1 MSYSMSAP
9 FDVKLMN
16 VTATAMF
23 AGVAVLLLA
32 VVSWWAVRH
41 PAFSIARIVVEGEL
55 VHNNAV
61 TLRANVAPHLTGNF
75 FTINLKNAREAFE
88 QVPWVRQ
95 AEVRREYPNSLR
107 VQLLEHEAQAYWG
120 PDTGTAMVNTMGEVF
135 EANVGEVE
143 REGLPRLSGPQGSAA
158 DVLRMYYALEPAFEG
173 MKAPIDALT
182 LRDGGSWLVQL
193 VNGAS
198 IELGG
203 GNEQDVLQ
211 RMQRFVRTL
220 PQITQQYQRTAE
232 ALEYA
237 DLRYPDGYALR
248 LRGVTTVSREKALE
262 LAKRQ
267 AAQQQPKD
275 SKKTRPT
282 ESRH

>member
-1 MSYSMSAP
+1 MSYSMPAP
-9 FDVKLMN
+9 LDVKLMN

-23 AGVAVLLLA
+23 GGMAILMLA

-41 PAFSIARIVVEGEL
+41 PAFSIARIVVEGEML
-55 VHNNAV
+55 HNNAV

-75 FTINLKNAREAFE
+75 FTIDLKDAREAFE

-107 VQLLEHEAQAYWG
+107 VILHEHEPQAYWG
-120 PDTGTAMVNTMGEVF
+120 PETGTAMVNTMGEVF

-143 REGLPRLSGPQGSAA
+143 REGLPRLSGPEGSAVE
-158 DVLRMYYALEPAFEG
+158 VLRMYYALDPVFTAIG
-173 MKAPIDALT
+173 APVDALT
-182 LRDGGSWLVQL
+182 WRDRGSWLVQL
-193 VNGAS
+193 DNGAS
-198 IELGG
+198 IELGSG
-203 GNEQDVLQ
+203 KPEEVLQ
-211 RMQRFVRTL
+211 RTQRFVRTL

-262 LAKRQ
+262 MARRQ
-267 AAQQQPKD
+267 AAQQQKD

-282 ESRH
+282 EGRH

>member
-1 MSYSMSAP
+1 MSYSMPAP
-9 FDVKLMN
+9 LDVKLMN

-23 AGVAVLLLA
+23 GGVAILMLA

-41 PAFSIARIVVEGEL
+41 PAFSIARIVVEGEML
-55 VHNNAV
+55 HNNAV

-75 FTINLKNAREAFE
+75 FTINLKDAREAFE

-95 AEVRREYPNSLR
+95 AEVRRQYPNSLR
-107 VQLLEHEAQAYWG
+107 VILHEHEPQAYWG
-120 PDTGTAMVNTMGEVF
+120 PETGTAMVNTMGEVF

-143 REGLPRLSGPQGSAA
+143 REGLPRLSGPEGSAVE
-158 DVLRMYYALEPAFEG
+158 VLRMYYALDPVFTAMG
-173 MKAPIDALT
+173 APVDALT
-182 LRDGGSWLVQL
+182 WRDRGSWLVQL
-193 VNGAS
+193 DNGAS
-198 IELGG
+198 IELGSG
-203 GNEQDVLQ
+203 KPEEVLQ
-211 RMQRFVRTL
+211 RTQRFVRTL
-220 PQITQQYQRTAE
+220 PQITQQYQRTAD

-262 LAKRQ
+262 MAKRQ
-267 AAQQQPKD
+267 AAQQQKD

-282 ESRH
+282 EGRH

>member
-1 MSYSMSAP
+1 MSYSMPAP
-9 FDVKLMN
+9 LDVKLMN

-23 AGVAVLLLA
+23 GGVAILMLA

-41 PAFSIARIVVEGEL
+41 PAFSIARIVVEGEML
-55 VHNNAV
+55 HNNAV

-75 FTINLKNAREAFE
+75 FTIDLKDAREAFE

-107 VQLLEHEAQAYWG
+107 VILHEHEPQAYWG
-120 PDTGTAMVNTMGEVF
+120 PETGTAMVNTMGEVF

-143 REGLPRLSGPQGSAA
+143 REGLPRLSGPEGSAVE
-158 DVLRMYYALEPAFEG
+158 VLRMYYALDPVFTAMG
-173 MKAPIDALT
+173 APIDALT
-182 LRDGGSWLVQL
+182 WRDRGSWLVQL
-193 VNGAS
+193 DNGAS
-198 IELGG
+198 IELGSG
-203 GNEQDVLQ
+203 KPEEVLQ
-211 RMQRFVRTL
+211 RTQRFVRTL

-262 LAKRQ
+262 MARRQ
-267 AAQQQPKD
+267 AAQQQKD
-275 SKKTRPT
+275 SKKNRPT
-282 ESRH
+282 EGRH

>member
-32 VVSWWAVRH
+32 VVSWWALRH

-61 TLRANVAPHLTGNF
+61 TLRTNVAPHLTGNF
-75 FTINLKNAREAFE
+75 FTVDLKDARKAFE
-88 QVPWVRQ
+88 QVPWVRE
-95 AEVRREYPNSLR
+95 AEVRREYPNGLR
-107 VQLLEHEAQAYWG
+107 VILREHEAQAYWG

-143 REGLPRLSGPQGSAA
+143 REGLPRLSGPEGSAV
-158 DVLRMYYALEPAFEG
+158 DVLRMYYALEPAFED
-173 MKAPIDALT
+173 MSTPIDALV
-182 LRDGGSWLVQL
+182 LRDRGSWLVQL
-193 VNGAS
+193 ENGAS

-203 GNEQDVLQ
+203 GNEQEVLQ
-211 RMQRFVRTL
+211 RIQRFVRTL
-220 PQITQQYQRTAE
+220 PQIAQQYQRTAD

-262 LAKRQ
+262 MAKRL
-267 AAQQQPKD
+267 AARQQQD

-282 ESRH
+282 EGRH

>member
-32 VVSWWAVRH
+32 VVSWWALRH

-75 FTINLKNAREAFE
+75 FTVDLKDARKAFE
-88 QVPWVRQ
+88 QVPWVRE
-95 AEVRREYPNSLR
+95 AEVRREYPNGLR
-107 VQLLEHEAQAYWG
+107 VILREHEAQAYWG

-143 REGLPRLSGPQGSAA
+143 REGLPRLSGPEGSAV
-158 DVLRMYYALEPAFEG
+158 DVLRMYYALEPAFED
-173 MKAPIDALT
+173 MSTPIDVLV
-182 LRDGGSWLVQL
+182 LRDRGSWLVQL
-193 VNGAS
+193 ENGAS

-203 GNEQDVLQ
+203 GNEQEVLQ
-211 RMQRFVRTL
+211 RIQRFVRTL
-220 PQITQQYQRTAE
+220 PQIAQQYQRTAD

-262 LAKRQ
+262 MAKRL
-267 AAQQQPKD
+267 AARQQQD

-282 ESRH
+282 EGRH

>member
-1 MSYSMSAP
+1 MSYSMPAP
-9 FDVKLMN
+9 LDVKLMN

-23 AGVAVLLLA
+23 GGVAILMLA

-41 PAFSIARIVVEGEL
+41 PAFSIARIVVEGEML
-55 VHNNAV
+55 HNNAV

-75 FTINLKNAREAFE
+75 FTIDLKDAREAFE

-107 VQLLEHEAQAYWG
+107 VILHEHEPQAYWG
-120 PDTGTAMVNTMGEVF
+120 PETGTAMVNTMGEVF

-143 REGLPRLSGPQGSAA
+143 REGLPRLSGPEGSAVE
-158 DVLRMYYALEPAFEG
+158 VLRMYYALDPVFTAIG
-173 MKAPIDALT
+173 APVDALT
-182 LRDGGSWLVQL
+182 WRDRGSWLVQL
-193 VNGAS
+193 DNGAS
-198 IELGG
+198 IELGSG
-203 GNEQDVLQ
+203 KPEEVLQ
-211 RMQRFVRTL
+211 RTQRFVRTL
-220 PQITQQYQRTAE
+220 PQITQQYQRTTE

-262 LAKRQ
+262 MARRQ
-267 AAQQQPKD
+267 AAQQQKD

-282 ESRH
+282 EGRH

>member
-1 MSYSMSAP
+1 MSYSMPAP
-9 FDVKLMN
+9 LDVKLMN

-23 AGVAVLLLA
+23 GGVAILMLA

-41 PAFSIARIVVEGEL
+41 PAFSIARIVVEGEML
-55 VHNNAV
+55 HNNAV

-75 FTINLKNAREAFE
+75 FTIDLKDAREAFE

-107 VQLLEHEAQAYWG
+107 VILHEHEPQAYWG
-120 PDTGTAMVNTMGEVF
+120 PETGTAMVNTMGEVF

-143 REGLPRLSGPQGSAA
+143 REGLPRLSGPEGSAVE
-158 DVLRMYYALEPAFEG
+158 VLRMYYALDPVFTAIG
-173 MKAPIDALT
+173 APVDALT
-182 LRDGGSWLVQL
+182 WRDRGSWLVQRAT
-193 VNGAS
+193 GAS
-198 IELGG
+198 IELGSG
-203 GNEQDVLQ
+203 KPEEVLQ
-211 RMQRFVRTL
+211 RTQRFVRTL

-262 LAKRQ
+262 MARRQ
-267 AAQQQPKD
+267 AAQQQKD

-282 ESRH
+282 EGRH

>member
-32 VVSWWAVRH
+32 VVSWWALRH

-75 FTINLKNAREAFE
+75 FTVDLKDARKAFE
-88 QVPWVRQ
+88 QVPWVRE
-95 AEVRREYPNSLR
+95 AEVRREYPNGLR
-107 VQLLEHEAQAYWG
+107 VILREHEAQAYWG

-143 REGLPRLSGPQGSAA
+143 REGLPRLSGPEGSAV
-158 DVLRMYYALEPAFEG
+158 DVLRMYYALEPAFED
-173 MKAPIDALT
+173 MSTPIDALV
-182 LRDGGSWLVQL
+182 LRDRGSWLVQL
-193 VNGAS
+193 ENGAS

-203 GNEQDVLQ
+203 GNEQEVLQ
-211 RMQRFVRTL
+211 RIQRFVRTL
-220 PQITQQYQRTAE
+220 PQIARQYQRTAD

-262 LAKRQ
+262 MAKRL
-267 AAQQQPKD
+267 AARQQQD

-282 ESRH
+282 EGRH

>member
-1 MSYSMSAP
+1 MSYRHAAP

-16 VTATAMF
+16 MTATAMF
-23 AGVAVLLLA
+23 MGVAVLVLA
-32 VVSWWAVRH
+32 VVSWWALRH

-75 FTINLKNAREAFE
+75 FTINLRHAREAFE

-107 VQLLEHEAQAYWG
+107 VLLHEHEAQAYWG

-143 REGLPRLSGPQGSAA
+143 REGLPRLSGPQDSAA
-158 DVLRMYYALEPAFEG
+158 NVLRMYYAVSPAFENLG
-173 MKAPIDALT
+173 IPIDALT
-182 LRDGGSWLVQL
+182 LRNGGSWQVQL
-193 VNGAS
+193 QNGAS

-203 GNEQDVLQ
+203 GQEQEVLQ
-211 RMQRFVRTL
+211 RMQRFTRTL
-220 PQITQQYQRTAE
+220 EQITQQYQRTAE

-262 LAKRQ
+262 MAKRH
-267 AAQQQPKD
+267 AAQQLQLD

-282 ESRH
+282 EGRH

>member
-1 MSYSMSAP
+1 MSYSMPAP
-9 FDVKLMN
+9 LDVKLMN

-23 AGVAVLLLA
+23 GGVAILMLA

-41 PAFSIARIVVEGEL
+41 PAFAIARIVVEGEML
-55 VHNNAV
+55 HNNAV

-75 FTINLKNAREAFE
+75 FTIDLKDAREAFE

-107 VQLLEHEAQAYWG
+107 VILHEHEPQAYWG
-120 PDTGTAMVNTMGEVF
+120 PETGTAMVNTMGEVF

-143 REGLPRLSGPQGSAA
+143 REGLPRLSGPEGSAVE
-158 DVLRMYYALEPAFEG
+158 VLRMYYALDPVFTAIG
-173 MKAPIDALT
+173 APVAALT
-182 LRDGGSWLVQL
+182 WRDRGSWLVQL
-193 VNGAS
+193 DNGAS
-198 IELGG
+198 IELGSG
-203 GNEQDVLQ
+203 KPEEVLQ
-211 RMQRFVRTL
+211 RTQRFVRTL

-262 LAKRQ
+262 MARRQ
-267 AAQQQPKD
+267 AAQQQKD

-282 ESRH
+282 EGRH